1 MNIKRD
7 TEKCYC
13 INFRKAARALT
24 AYYDRALLP
33 SGVTIT
39 QYSLLINLFRAAPC
53 SVTALAKIMKL
64 ERTTLVRNIRPLA
77 KAGLIR
83 DLSAAGGRDRQ
94 LTLTEKGLITLEAAQ
109 RLWEKAQANLK
120 KQVGEKEMEKLL
132 NAIAEVEDQAKT
144 GINPAPPA

>member
-13 INFRKAARALT
+13 INFRKTARALT
-24 AYYDRALLP
+24 AYYDRMLLP
-33 SGVTIT
+33 SGVTVT

-77 KAGLIR
+77 GAGLVR
-83 DLSAAGGRDRQ
+83 DLSEAGGRDRR
-94 LTLTEKGLITLEAAQ
+94 LTPTEKGLITLEAAQ
-109 RLWEKAQANLK
+109 RLWEKAQADLK
-120 KQVGEKEMEKLL
+120 KQVGEKEMENLL
-132 NAIAEVEDQAKT
+132 NAIAEVEERA
-144 GINPAPPA
+144 